1 MKKINRRDFLRVA
14 AFSAA
19 GATLASCAPAQ
30 TPTTAPVQP
39 AAPTAAPAAVQP
51 AAPTATTA
59 AAQPAATAAAA
70 PTATTAAAAP
80 AAGSLMTKKAAGQE
94 ISVWGWDKPE
104 FNKVVEDY
112 VKEAA
117 GVTVNGQT
125 YGGDDEWKKITTSA
139 AAGVGLPD
147 AFKRGTYN
155 VPQLVEMGAVID
167 LTPLVAPYKDLLPEV
182 AWQMSTYNGKI
193 YTVPANSPASGFFW
207 RYDVCEKYGI
217 DPDKIDTWDDFME
230 AGLKIKKDSGGKNT
244 FMYTPATGPHGMIFT
259 AIQQENR
266 AEVLTN
272 DLKVAIGPDSQP
284 WKDTLD
290 LNKKLLDA
298 KFSIAMDEW
307 SEPWYQAMK
316 DGSVACYPIGT
327 WFVETII
334 QQAPDTKGMWYFT
347 PFAAVKSGGDRYT
360 NSGSASCFI
369 SSQTQK
375 IDAAWE
381 WVKAW
386 TLDPHGSL
394 DLGLETLGVSCI
406 SNAALNND
414 YVKAPHP
421 YFAKSQAYW
430 LAATEAFT
438 KSTYVPPITKLD
450 GDATTI
456 FNTEIEKF
464 WKGSASQ
471 ADFLS
476 NVANQLHTQLKV

>member
-1 MKKINRRDFLRVA
+1 MTQK
-14 AFSAA
+14 
-19 GATLASCAPAQ
+19 AT
-30 TPTTAPVQP
+30 
-39 AAPTAAPAAVQP
+39 
-51 AAPTATTA
+51 
-59 AAQPAATAAAA
+59 
-70 PTATTAAAAP
+70 
-80 AAGSLMTKKAAGQE
+80 GQA

-112 VKEAA
+112 VKQSA
-117 GVTVNGQT
+117 GVTINGQT
-125 YGGDDEWKKITTSA
+125 YGFDDEWKKITTSS

-147 AFKRGTYN
+147 AFKAQTGK
-155 VPQLVEMGAVID
+155 VPQLVEMGAVMD
-167 LTPLVAPYKDLLPEV
+167 LTPLIAPYKNLLPDV

-207 RYDVCEKYGI
+207 RYDVCQKYGI
-217 DPDKIDTWDDFME
+217 DPDAINTWDDFMV
-230 AGLKIKKDSGGKNT
+230 AGQKIMKDSGGKNT
-244 FMYTPATGPHGMIFT
+244 FMYTPAAGPHGMIFT

-266 AEVLTN
+266 AEMLTS

-284 WKDTLD
+284 WKDTLE
-290 LNKKLLDA
+290 LNKKMLDA
-298 KFSIAMDEW
+298 KFSISMDEW
-307 SEPWYQAMK
+307 TEPWYQAMK

-347 PFAAVKSGGDRYT
+347 PFAAVKAGGDRYT

-375 IDAAWE
+375 VDAAWE

-386 TLDPHGSL
+386 CLDPHGTL
-394 DLGLETLGVSCI
+394 DLGLKTLGISCI
-406 SNAALNND
+406 SNAALDNS
-414 YVKAPHP
+414 YVTAPHP
-421 YFAKSQAYW
+421 YFAKSQPYW

-450 GDATTI
+450 GDASTI

-464 WKGSASQ
+464 WKGSASE
-471 ADFLS
+471 ADFLT
-476 NVANQLHTQLKV
+476 NVANQLHTQLKI

>member
-19 GATLASCAPAQ
+19 GVTLASCVAAPTPTAAPAPAA
-30 TPTTAPVQP
+30 TSAPAQP
-39 AAPTAAPAAVQP
+39 AAPTATMAPVQ
-51 AAPTATTA
+51 PTATTA
-59 AAQPAATAAAA
+59 AAQSAA
-70 PTATTAAAAP
+70 PTATTAAAASVET
-80 AAGSLMTKKAAGQE
+80 SLMTQKASGQA
-94 ISVWGWDKPE
+94 IAVWGWDKPE

-112 VKEAA
+112 IKQSA
-117 GVTVNGQT
+117 GVTINGQT
-125 YGGDDEWKKITTSA
+125 YSNSDEWNKITTSA

-147 AFKRGTYN
+147 AFKANTSQ
-155 VPQLVEMGAVID
+155 VPQLVEMGAVMD
-167 LTPLVAPYKDLLPEV
+167 LTPLVAPFKSLLPDV

-207 RYDVCEKYGI
+207 RYDVCQKYGI
-217 DPDKIDTWDDFME
+217 DPDAINTWDDFMV
-230 AGLKIKKDSGGKNT
+230 AGQKILKDSGGKNAI
-244 FMYTPATGPHGMIFT
+244 MYTPATGPHGMIFT

-266 AEVLTN
+266 AQLLTS
-272 DLKVAIGPDSQP
+272 DLKVAIGPNSQP

-298 KFSIAMDEW
+298 KFSIVMDEW

-316 DGSVACYPIGT
+316 DGTVACYPIGT

-347 PFAAVKSGGDRYT
+347 PFAAVTAGGDRYT

-369 SSQTQK
+369 SAQTQK
-375 IDAAWE
+375 VDAAWE

-386 TLDPHGSL
+386 CLDPHGTL
-394 DLGLETLGVSCI
+394 DLGLETLGISCI
-406 SNAALNND
+406 SNAALDNA
-414 YVKAPHP
+414 YVKSPHP
-421 YFAKSQAYW
+421 YFAKNQAYW
-430 LAATEAFT
+430 LAATQAFT
-438 KSTYVPPITKLD
+438 KSTYVPPVTKLD
-450 GDATTI
+450 GDAGTI

-464 WKGSASQ
+464 WKGSASE
-471 ADFLS
+471 ADFLT

>member
-1 MKKINRRDFLRVA
+1 MEEKKMKKINRRDFLRLA

-19 GATLASCAPAQ
+19 GATLASCAPVQ
-30 TPTTAPVQP
+30 TPTAAPVQP
-39 AAPTAAPAAVQP
+39 AAPTATTAPTQP

-59 AAQPAATAAAA
+59 AAQPAA

-80 AAGSLMTKKAAGQE
+80 AEASLMTQKAAGQS
-94 ISVWGWDKPE
+94 ITVWGWDKPE

-112 VKEAA
+112 IKQSA
-117 GVTVNGQT
+117 GVTINGQT

-147 AFKRGTYN
+147 AFKSGTYN

-167 LTPLVAPYKDLLPEV
+167 LTPLVAPYKDLLPDV

-207 RYDVCEKYGI
+207 RYDVCDKYGI
-217 DPDKIDTWDDFME
+217 DPDSINTWDDFMA
-230 AGLKIKKDSGGKNT
+230 AGLKVQQDSGGKNH

-266 AEVLTN
+266 AQVLTN

-298 KFSIAMDEW
+298 KFSIVMDEW
-307 SEPWYQAMK
+307 AEPWYQAMK

-347 PFAAVKSGGDRYT
+347 PFAAVKAGGDRYT

-375 IDAAWE
+375 IDASWE
-381 WVKAW
+381 WCKAW
-386 TLDPHGSL
+386 CLDPHGTL
-394 DLGLETLGVSCI
+394 DLGLETLGISCI
-406 SNAALNND
+406 SNAALDNS

-421 YFAKSQAYW
+421 YFAKNQAYW

-438 KSTYVPPITKLD
+438 KSTYVPPATKLD

-464 WKGSASQ
+464 WKGSVSE
-471 ADFLS
+471 ADFLT
-476 NVANQLHTQLKV
+476 NVANQLHTQLKI